1 MNDNHKFKIRV
12 TSGEKQMEKMRE
24 DRSTQAQVTGNIL
37 GPELGGRF
45 TDIRYLTEINYSHIW
60 ITDDIISQ
68 TKDY

>member
-1 MNDNHKFKIRV
+1 
-12 TSGEKQMEKMRE
+12 MEKMRE